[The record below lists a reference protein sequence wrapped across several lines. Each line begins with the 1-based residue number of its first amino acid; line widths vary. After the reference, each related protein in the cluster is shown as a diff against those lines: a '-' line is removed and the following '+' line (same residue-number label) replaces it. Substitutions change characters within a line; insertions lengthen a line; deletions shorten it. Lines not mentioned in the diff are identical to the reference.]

1 MIQSSTK
8 KQVVGINIGYEV
20 TTFAIIDVRGNEL
33 DRRSFPTL
41 DYPNINTF
49 ISHLCDQVVTMIEQ
63 NCGYENIRSV
73 GVSAPSGNH
82 LTGCIEYSP
91 NLPWKGEIP
100 LAAMMRDRLGLAVAV
115 GNDAHV
121 RALGEVTYGSA
132 HGMKDF
138 VLVILGHGVGSCLF
152 SHGHPHLGQ
161 SGFAGEFGHACLVK
175 DGRECGCGRRGCL
188 EAYCSHDGIVQTAKE
203 LLEERPDIPSLMRG
217 VETLD
222 PKIIQDFCDQGDE
235 LAIETYRRTGEALG
249 FGLANYA
256 SVVNPEAIIVTGGI
270 SKAGKWLLEP
280 ANDAFESHVFHNVQN
295 RVKIMTSSLGDDE
308 RDVLG
313 ASVLAWS
320 VKEYSL
326 FK

>member
-1 MIQSSTK
+1 MIIDSLKT
-8 KQVVGINIGYEV
+8 QVVGIEIGYEK
-20 TTFAIIDVRGNEL
+20 TTFAIVDVRGHEL
-33 DRRSFPTL
+33 ARGSFPTL

-49 ISHLCDQVVTMIEQ
+49 ISHLCDRVVLMVEE
-63 NCGYENIRSV
+63 NGGYEKIRSV

-82 LTGCIEYSP
+82 LTGCIEHSP

-100 LAAMMRDRLGLAVAV
+100 LAAMMRDRLGLAVTI

-121 RALGEVTYGSA
+121 RALGEAAFGNA

-138 VLVILGHGVGSCLF
+138 ILIAVGHGLGSCAF
-152 SHGHPHLGQ
+152 SHGVAHLGS
-161 SGFAGEFGHACLVK
+161 SGFAGELGHTCVEE
-175 DGRECGCGRRGCL
+175 DGRQCNCGRRGCV
-188 EAYCSHDGIVQTAKE
+188 ETYVSTHGILQTAKV
-203 LLEERPDIPSLMRG
+203 LLEESDKPSLMRG
-217 VETLD
+217 VEDLT
-222 PKIIQDFCDQGDE
+222 PKLIQDFCEQGDE
-235 LAIETYRRTGEALG
+235 LAIEVYRKTGEVLG
-249 FGLANYA
+249 FALANYA
-256 SVVNPEAIIVTGGI
+256 SVLNPEAIIVTGGI

-280 ANDAFESHVFHNVQN
+280 ANEAFEAHVFHNTMN
-295 RVKIMTSSLGDDE
+295 KVKIMTSSLSDEE

>member
-1 MIQSSTK
+1 MIIDSLKT
-8 KQVVGINIGYEV
+8 QVVGIEIGYEK
-20 TTFAIIDVRGNEL
+20 TTFAIVDVRGHEL
-33 DRRSFPTL
+33 ARGSFPTL

-49 ISHLCDQVVTMIEQ
+49 ISHLCDRVVLMVEE
-63 NCGYENIRSV
+63 NGGYEKIRSV

-82 LTGCIEYSP
+82 LTGCIEHSP

-100 LAAMMRDRLGLAVAV
+100 LAAMMRDRLGLAVTI

-121 RALGEVTYGSA
+121 RALGEAAFGNA

-138 VLVILGHGVGSCLF
+138 ILIAVGQGLGSCTF
-152 SHGHPHLGQ
+152 SHGVAHLGA
-161 SGFAGEFGHACLVK
+161 SGCAGELGHACFEE
-175 DGRECGCGRRGCL
+175 DGRQCNCGRRGCV
-188 EAYCSHDGIVQTAKE
+188 ETYVSTRGILQTAQE
-203 LLEERPDIPSLMRG
+203 LLEESDKPSLMRG
-217 VETLD
+217 MVDLT
-222 PKIIQDFCDQGDE
+222 PKLIQDFCEQGDE
-235 LAIETYRRTGEALG
+235 LAIEVYRKTGEILG
-249 FGLANYA
+249 FALANYA
-256 SVVNPEAIIVTGGI
+256 SVINPEAIIVTGGI

-280 ANDAFESHVFHNVQN
+280 TNEAFEAHVFHNTTN
-295 RVKIMTSSLGDDE
+295 KVKIMTSSLSDDE